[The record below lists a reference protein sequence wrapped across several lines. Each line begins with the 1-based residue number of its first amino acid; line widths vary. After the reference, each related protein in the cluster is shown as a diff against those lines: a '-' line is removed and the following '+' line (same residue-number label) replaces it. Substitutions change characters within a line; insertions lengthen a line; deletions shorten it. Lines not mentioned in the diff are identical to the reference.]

1 MFFNLVENYLVFVF
15 LSLSICF
22 AGPPYRHL
30 SFHLVTLRALWWAPR
45 GMYIYN
51 ILYILCP
58 IYYTYYVL
66 YTNILYLQLWWDL
79 VSPRG
84 NAGNAVWDRCRSRYP
99 PVFVA
104 SIVHTGILLFSQ
116 VRKYSWQRCP
126 EDSWQEALLSPAPL
140 IFRGQV
146 RLKHLLSS
154 NTFILW
160 ACLQHLLIS
169 TAYVLEAQG
178 KGFDF
183 CVSNWQR
190 ERKRELQQ
198 ICSLCERDVWCWQ
211 GRKHCDRKILKR
223 A

>member
-1 MFFNLVENYLVFVF
+1 MVRQAGQQTRDHTLSVPKYLSNLSCWQNIFHSSSASQTSYTLIMPYMCFKLYCIFIFVF
-15 LSLSICF
+15 EYLFCWTPLSSSVSPSGDPKSPLVSPQGNVYIQYTIHSLS
-22 AGPPYRHL
+22 Y
-30 SFHLVTLRALWWAPR
+30 
-45 GMYIYN
+45 
-51 ILYILCP
+51 ILYI
-58 IYYTYYVL
+58 
-66 YTNILYLQLWWDL
+66 LWWDL

-104 SIVHTGILLFSQ
+104 SIVHTGIPLFSQ

-154 NTFILW
+154 NTFVLW

-183 CVSNWQR
+183 CVST
-190 ERKRELQQ
+190 
-198 ICSLCERDVWCWQ
+198 
-211 GRKHCDRKILKR
+211 
-223 A
+223 

>member
-1 MFFNLVENYLVFVF
+1 MCFKLSCIFIFVF
-15 LSLSICF
+15 EYLFC
-22 AGPPYRHL
+22 
-30 SFHLVTLRALWWAPR
+30 WAPLSSSVFPS
-45 GMYIYN
+45 GDPKSPLVSPPGECIYT
-51 ILYILCP
+51 

-66 YTNILYLQLWWDL
+66 YTIPTMSYILYLQLWWDL

-104 SIVHTGILLFSQ
+104 SIVHTGIPLFSQ

-160 ACLQHLLIS
+160 NCLQHLLIS
-169 TAYVLEAQG
+169 TAKLRG

-183 CVSNWQR
+183 CVSNWKK
-190 ERKRELQQ
+190 E
-198 ICSLCERDVWCWQ
+198 CSNKFAAIVKGKCDVDLRVNIATGKYWR
-211 GRKHCDRKILKR
+211 G